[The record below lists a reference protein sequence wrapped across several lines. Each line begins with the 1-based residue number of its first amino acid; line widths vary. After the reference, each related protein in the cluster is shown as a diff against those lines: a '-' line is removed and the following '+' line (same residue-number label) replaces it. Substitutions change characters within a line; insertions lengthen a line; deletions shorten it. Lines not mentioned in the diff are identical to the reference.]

1 MKINRKNI
9 KIAIIGIG
17 YVGLPLSIEF
27 GKKFEVFGFDHNLK
41 RINQLKKR
49 YDKNLDIN
57 KSQFTKSKF
66 LRFTNN
72 INNISKCNV
81 FIITVPTPIN
91 KKREPNL
98 KLIKLACKLV
108 GKILKLK
115 DTVIFESTFYP
126 GLTEEVCVPIL
137 QETSSLLYNKDFFC
151 GYSPERINPNDKI
164 HRLTNIVK
172 ITSGSNKNT
181 ANFVDNLYKKI
192 VTAGTYKASSIK
204 IAEAAKVIENAQ
216 RDLNIAFVNE
226 LSIMFNKMG
235 LNSKEIL
242 DAASTKWNFLNFKP
256 GLVGGHCINVDPY
269 YLTHKAETIGYKPK
283 IILAGRKLNDNMGL
297 YVSKILRKT
306 MIKKNIK
313 IKGSKVLIMGLTFK
327 EDCADCR
334 NTKVIDVIKSLKKYG
349 IFVDVYDPWIN
360 NSLINKSHNVNLI
373 KNIKKNNYDAL
384 VVAVAHTIF
393 KKMRIKNVLSF
404 LKNNYIIYDL
414 KNILPSHPNKLV
426 L

>member
-91 KKREPNL
+91 KKKEPNL

-115 DTVIFESTFYP
+115 DIVIFESTFYP

-172 ITSGSNKNT
+172 ITSGSNKHT

-192 VTAGTYKASSIK
+192 VTVGTCKVSSIK
-204 IAEAAKVIENAQ
+204 VAEAAKIIENTQ
-216 RDLNIAFVNE
+216 RDLNISFVNE
-226 LSIMFNKMG
+226 LSIIFDKLH
-235 LNSKEIL
+235 LNTFEIL
-242 DAASTKWNFLNFKP
+242 KAANTKWNFVNYQP
-256 GLVGGHCINVDPY
+256 GLVGGHCIGVDPY
-269 YLTHKAETIGYKPK
+269 YLTRKSKQIGYNPK
-283 IILAGRKLNDNMGL
+283 IILAGRKLNDSMSIYIGNKVLKNMKMKNIK
-297 YVSKILRKT
+297 VNQSKILLMGISFKENCNDFR
-306 MIKKNIK
+306 N
-313 IKGSKVLIMGLTFK
+313 SKVFDIINYFK
-327 EDCADCR
+327 NKCY
-334 NTKVIDVIKSLKKYG
+334 SLE
-349 IFVDVYDPWIN
+349 VYDPIVDIKEVYTQTKIKLIKYPKKNYYDAILILVSHKFFKKLGSNKIINFSKN
-360 NSLINKSHNVNLI
+360 NSV
-373 KNIKKNNYDAL
+373 
-384 VVAVAHTIF
+384 IF
-393 KKMRIKNVLSF
+393 
-404 LKNNYIIYDL
+404 DL
-414 KNILPSHPNKLV
+414 KNLFVKENDFIR
-426 L
+426 